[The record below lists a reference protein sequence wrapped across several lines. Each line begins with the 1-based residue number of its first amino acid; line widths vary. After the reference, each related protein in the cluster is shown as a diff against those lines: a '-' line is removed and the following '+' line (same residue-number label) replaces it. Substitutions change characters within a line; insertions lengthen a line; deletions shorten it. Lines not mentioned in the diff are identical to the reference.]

1 MMRHRWKIYFG
12 LFAAVATA
20 MAATTALAADLGLVM
35 NGDVETETRFL
46 DHRPPV
52 DINANPNS
60 YPDAWHHS
68 ANAAW
73 SGTIGG
79 PMSVSPTHSLY
90 IPDTRVGDH
99 DEMRSFA
106 ASIPG
111 AGTLRDLFVK
121 WTWKWD
127 ITSAAGD
134 MFSATVRTSTQPV
147 SGFDLSGAGPEVTDH
162 VFLTDGSASS
172 GGFQT
177 FMATIPLLA
186 TEQSFDIIFRTRDN
200 AGNASETGV
209 LFVDDISAVIPEPAT
224 MGLLGLGGL
233 GLIMI
238 SRRRR
243 G

>member
-1 MMRHRWKIYFG
+1 MKRNWWKFYCG
-12 LFAAVATA
+12 LSALAIIA
-20 MAATTALAADLGLVM
+20 MAASTAFAGDLGLVV

-52 DINANPNS
+52 DVNANPNS
-60 YPDAWHHS
+60 YPDGWHHS
-68 ANAAW
+68 ANSAW

-79 PMSVSPTHSLY
+79 NMFVSPSHSLY

-106 ASIPG
+106 TAIPG
-111 AGTLRDLFVK
+111 AGTLRNFVVK
-121 WTWKWD
+121 WAWKWD

-147 SGFDLSGAGPEVTDH
+147 SGFDLSGAGPEIRDH

-200 AGNASETGV
+200 AGNSSETGV

-238 SRRRR
+238 RRRR
-243 G
+243 RS